1 MRAYVVTTGAA
12 VGLIL
17 LAHVFRIAEEGW
29 LVATQPVFALT
40 SLASLGICVW
50 AARLQLSYD
59 VTGPQFWSPVA
70 VALDMRH
77 TRAHCLQRIA

>member
-12 VGLIL
+12 FGLIL
-17 LAHVFRIAEEGW
+17 LAHVLRIAAEGW

-50 AARLQLSYD
+50 AIALLRPQLRLPPS
-59 VTGPQFWSPVA
+59 THA
-70 VALDMRH
+70 
-77 TRAHCLQRIA
+77 T